1 MKICML
7 TSHIP
12 PYQSA
17 NAILPQLLASKL
29 KEYGH
34 EVSFIIPQKALSDE
48 NAARLEYP
56 TTIINIPDRKKGLT
70 SLLKLDSLSRFFSI
84 YKQIKPAF
92 EGIDILHIHSNG
104 ILHQTAAITAKR
116 LHIPVILTHYGTEI
130 WHYKKKWF
138 LLPDL
143 FKHMNKI
150 SSFVTYYSK
159 MLMDYSF
166 EAGIIP
172 KNPVTIYPPA
182 GDEFKI
188 LNPSERNVLRNEL
201 GVENGKL
208 LVNVKRLHPLGGHEY
223 LIKAMPEVLK
233 KHPDTKLFICGGG
246 GLQDELE
253 RLKDSLGL
261 NGKVILKGMVNNES
275 IWKYYAAADL
285 YVLSSVLEALP
296 TVVVEALACGTP
308 VVMTETPG
316 GKELV
321 ELFPDDINLVELRNP
336 DKLAEAIIKFLSAK
350 RRVNNSTSDTVAKL
364 FRTENIYKQYMDFY
378 KKAAER

>member
-17 NAILPQLLASKL
+17 NAILPQLLAAKI
-29 KEYGH
+29 KADGH
-34 EVSFIIPQKALSDE
+34 EVSFIIPQKALSDT
-48 NAARLEYP
+48 NASRLEYP
-56 TTIINIPDRKKGLT
+56 TTIIKIPERKKGLL
-70 SLLKLDSLSRFFSI
+70 SLLKLYSLLRFSSI
-84 YKQIKPAF
+84 HKQIKPAM
-92 EGIDILHIHSNG
+92 GDIDILHIHSNG

-116 LHIPVILTHYGTEI
+116 LGIPVILTHYGTEI
-130 WHYKKKWF
+130 WHYKKKF
-138 LLPDL
+138 VFLPDL
-143 FKHMNKI
+143 FKHMNNI
-150 SSFVTYYSK
+150 SVFVTYYSK

-166 EAGIIP
+166 KVGIVP
-172 KNPVTIYPPA
+172 KKPVTIYPPA
-182 GDEFKI
+182 GDEFRI
-188 LNPSERNVLRNEL
+188 FDPAERRALRNEL
-201 GVENGKL
+201 GVQSENL
-208 LVNVKRLHPLGGHEY
+208 LVNVKRLHPLGGHEF

-233 KHPDTKLFICGGG
+233 IHPDTKLFICGGG

-253 RLKDSLGL
+253 KLKNSLGL
-261 NGKVILKGMVNNES
+261 KGIVFLQGMVNNES

-321 ELFPDDINLVELRNP
+321 ELFPEDISLVELRNP
-336 DKLAEAIIKFLSAK
+336 EKLAEAIIKFLSAK
-350 RRVNNSTSDTVAKL
+350 RRINNPTSDTIAKL
-364 FRTENIYKQYMDFY
+364 FRTENIYKQYLDLY